1 MLTALQCLAKAIEM
15 DAKAAVFDR
24 AEYRAEYAALATGW
38 RDLAAIARQQDRF
51 AAALESN

>member
-24 AEYRAEYAALATGW
+24 AEYRAQYAALATDW
-38 RDLAAIARQQDRF
+38 RDLAAFARQQDRF
-51 AAALESN
+51 ATTLET